1 MWTHFW
7 AILLCRLTSWFE
19 NAPPPKCLLMFP
31 NSIHIRYLGFAL
43 EGRLRLHLKP
53 PAFNQEH
60 WKDHEDL
67 AKIKEV
73 VHTTLNSVPL
83 EEDLLEEEDDE
94 YSEEDEIENQAIASC
109 SNKFKL
115 LHSDE

>member
-1 MWTHFW
+1 M
-7 AILLCRLTSWFE
+7 
-19 NAPPPKCLLMFP
+19 PPPKCLLMFP

-53 PAFNQEH
+53 PAFIQEH

-73 VHTTLNSVPL
+73 VHSVPL

-94 YSEEDEIENQAIASC
+94 YSEEDEIEDQAIASC

>member
-1 MWTHFW
+1 MSFSD
-7 AILLCRLTSWFE
+7 LLGNDFLDHSDTFE
-19 NAPPPKCLLMFP
+19 QTFAFYTFESVRVKQ
-31 NSIHIRYLGFAL
+31 RYLRFAL

-53 PAFNQEH
+53 PAYNEEN

-67 AKIKEV
+67 ATVKEV

-83 EEDLLEEEDDE
+83 EEELLFEDE
-94 YSEEDEIENQAIASC
+94 YSEEEDFEDQAIASC

>member
-1 MWTHFW
+1 
-7 AILLCRLTSWFE
+7 
-19 NAPPPKCLLMFP
+19 MFP

-73 VHTTLNSVPL
+73 VHSVPL

-94 YSEEDEIENQAIASC
+94 YSEEDEIEDQAIASC

>member
-1 MWTHFW
+1 M
-7 AILLCRLTSWFE
+7 
-19 NAPPPKCLLMFP
+19 PPPKCLLMFP

-73 VHTTLNSVPL
+73 VHSVPL

-94 YSEEDEIENQAIASC
+94 YSEEDEIEDQAIASC

-115 LHSDE
+115 LNSDE

>member
-1 MWTHFW
+1 M
-7 AILLCRLTSWFE
+7 C
-19 NAPPPKCLLMFP
+19 P

-73 VHTTLNSVPL
+73 VHSVPL

-94 YSEEDEIENQAIASC
+94 YSEEDEIEDQAIASC

-115 LHSDE
+115 LNSDE

>member
-1 MWTHFW
+1 
-7 AILLCRLTSWFE
+7 
-19 NAPPPKCLLMFP
+19 MFP

-73 VHTTLNSVPL
+73 VHSVPL

-94 YSEEDEIENQAIASC
+94 YSEEDEIEDQAIASC

-115 LHSDE
+115 LNSDE

>member
-1 MWTHFW
+1 
-7 AILLCRLTSWFE
+7 
-19 NAPPPKCLLMFP
+19 MFP

-53 PAFNQEH
+53 PGFNQEH
-60 WKDHEDL
+60 WKDREDL

-73 VHTTLNSVPL
+73 VHSVPL

-94 YSEEDEIENQAIASC
+94 YSEEDEIEDQAIASC

>member
-1 MWTHFW
+1 
-7 AILLCRLTSWFE
+7 
-19 NAPPPKCLLMFP
+19 MFP

-73 VHTTLNSVPL
+73 VHSVPL

-94 YSEEDEIENQAIASC
+94 YSEEDEIEDQAIASC

-115 LHSDE
+115 LHCDE

>member
-1 MWTHFW
+1 M
-7 AILLCRLTSWFE
+7 
-19 NAPPPKCLLMFP
+19 PPPKCLLMFP

-73 VHTTLNSVPL
+73 VHSVPL

-94 YSEEDEIENQAIASC
+94 YSEEDEIEDQAIASC